1 MSDRNMA
8 KKIKSAK
15 KKVATNKSLLKKAAK
30 KTPSKKMKERRTII
44 RAEIPSGKPSVMDK
58 EQRVSK
64 IEEGTVIDHL
74 TPETVFKV
82 AEILKLSSHPNLVSI
97 ATNLF
102 SKKMGKKALIKIEKR
117 FLTEEE
123 VNKISVFAPDATV
136 SIIKHFEVKEK
147 GKVRVPDAIENVIK
161 CSNPSC
167 ITNHENVST
176 TFIVVEKDPLRVVCR
191 YCERPMVQSE
201 IEIV

>member
-1 MSDRNMA
+1 MA
-8 KKIKSAK
+8 MKKTKA
-15 KKVATNKSLLKKAAK
+15 AAKKAAK
-30 KTPSKKMKERRTII
+30 RAIAKKTSKKIAPKKTEDKRVVVK
-44 RAEIPSGKPSVMDK
+44 AEIPAFRATDK

-74 TPETVFKV
+74 TPDTVFKV

-97 ATNLF
+97 ATNLS
-102 SKKMGKKALIKIEKR
+102 SKKMGRKALIKIEKR

-136 SIIKHFEVKEK
+136 SIIKNFDVKEK
-147 GKVRVPDAIENVIK
+147 GHVKVPDTIDNVIK

-167 ITNHENVST
+167 ITNHERVST
-176 TFIVVEKDPLRVVCR
+176 TFIVVEKDPLRVVCK
-191 YCERPMVQSE
+191 YCERPMMQSE

>member
-1 MSDRNMA
+1 MA
-8 KKIKSAK
+8 KKKQKRKKAKAPK
-15 KKVATNKSLLKKAAK
+15 KKAARKKIAKKAAK
-30 KTPSKKMKERRTII
+30 KSAPRQRKEARTII
-44 RAEIPSGKPSVMDK
+44 KAEIPSGKPSFDK

-74 TPETVFKV
+74 TPDTVFKV
-82 AEILKLSSHPNLVSI
+82 AEMLKLSSHPNLVSI

-102 SKKMGKKALIKIEKR
+102 SKKMGRKALIKIEKR

-136 SIIKHFEVKEK
+136 SIIKHFDVKEK
-147 GKVRVPDAIENVIK
+147 GRVKVPEAIENVIK

-167 ITNHENVST
+167 ITNHEQVT
-176 TFIVVEKDPLRVVCR
+176 TKFIVVEKDPLKVVCR
-191 YCERPMVQSE
+191 YCERPMMQSE

>member
-1 MSDRNMA
+1 MA
-8 KKIKSAK
+8 KKKAK
-15 KKVATNKSLLKKAAK
+15 ARKRKAARPKAARKNPRGK
-30 KTPSKKMKERRTII
+30 KEIRTII
-44 RAEIPSGKPSVMDK
+44 KAEIPSGKSSFDK

-74 TPETVFKV
+74 TPDTVFKV
-82 AEILKLSSHPNLVSI
+82 TEMLKLSSHPNLVSI

-102 SKKMGKKALIKIEKR
+102 SKKMGRKALIKIEKR

-123 VNKISVFAPDATV
+123 VSKISVFAPDATV
-136 SIIKHFEVKEK
+136 SIIRHFEVKEK
-147 GKVRVPDAIENVIK
+147 GRVKVPESIENVIK

-167 ITNHENVST
+167 VTNHEQVAT
-176 TFIVVEKDPLRVVCR
+176 KFVVVEKDPLRVVCR

>member
-1 MSDRNMA
+1 MA
-8 KKIKSAK
+8 KKKQRKAK
-15 KKVATNKSLLKKAAK
+15 ARKAKQKKARK
-30 KTPSKKMKERRTII
+30 SSKKPLRKTAPRQRKESRTII
-44 RAEIPSGKPSVMDK
+44 KAEIPTAKVMDR

-64 IEEGTVIDHL
+64 IEEGTVIDHI
-74 TPETVFKV
+74 TPDTVFKV
-82 AEILKLSSHPNLVSI
+82 VEVLKLASHPDLVSI
-97 ATNLF
+97 ATNLP

-136 SIIKHFEVKEK
+136 SIIKRFEVKEK
-147 GKVRVPDAIENVIK
+147 GRVQVPEAIDNVIK

-167 ITNHENVST
+167 ITNHEHVIT
-176 TFIVVEKDPLRVVCR
+176 KFVVVEKDPLRVLCR

-201 IEIV
+201 IQIV

>member
-1 MSDRNMA
+1 MA
-8 KKIKSAK
+8 KKNKIKKAK
-15 KKVATNKSLLKKAAK
+15 ARPKKAAK
-30 KTPSKKMKERRTII
+30 KHSSSKKTIPP
-44 RAEIPSGKPSVMDK
+44 RQAQRPEVARVDK
-58 EQRVSK
+58 DQRVSK
-64 IEEGTVIDHL
+64 IEEGTVIDHI

-82 AEILKLSSHPNLVSI
+82 AEILRLSQHPNLVSI
-97 ATNLF
+97 ATNLS
-102 SKKMGKKALIKIEKR
+102 SKKMGKKAIIKIEKR

-136 SIIKHFEVKEK
+136 SIIKNLQVKEK
-147 GKVRVPDAIENVIK
+147 GRVKVPDRIENVIK

-167 ITNHENVST
+167 ISNHEPISSK
-176 TFIVVEKDPLRVVCR
+176 FIVLEKDPLRVVCT

>member
-1 MSDRNMA
+1 MA
-8 KKIKSAK
+8 KKKIA
-15 KKVATNKSLLKKAAK
+15 KKAAK
-30 KTPSKKMKERRTII
+30 KAKPSPKKSKEEKIVI
-44 RAEIPSGKPSVMDK
+44 KAEIPSRKPTEKDQK
-58 EQRVSK
+58 VSK
-64 IEEGTVIDHL
+64 IDEGTVIDHI
-74 TPETVFKV
+74 TPDTVFKV
-82 AEILKLSSHPNLVSI
+82 VEVLKLSSHPDLVSI
-97 ATNLF
+97 ATNLP

-136 SIIKHFEVKEK
+136 SIIKHLAVKEK
-147 GKVRVPDAIENVIK
+147 GRVQIPEAIENVIK

-167 ITNHENVST
+167 ITNHEQVAT
-176 TFIVVEKDPLRVVCR
+176 KFLVVEKDPLRVVCK